1 MKWILFVVAI
11 FWIVL
16 GTWANLYPVQ
26 VHERMRRFVERINP
40 RYAAVLAF
48 AVGIMLMI
56 AAPVSSQGV
65 GFIRLLALFAMAKA
79 VVLAVL
85 SRERYQRFSNWWFDP
100 IREQSWR
107 VWGLVILILGVVLLS
122 WL

>member
-1 MKWILFVVAI
+1 MKWILFAIAI

-26 VHERMRRFVERINP
+26 VHERMRRLIERTNP
-40 RYAAVLAF
+40 RWAAILAF
-48 AVGIMLMI
+48 AVGIILMI
-56 AAPVSSQGV
+56 TAPESSQGV
-65 GFIRLLALFAMAKA
+65 GFIRLLGLLAMAKA

-85 SRERYQRFSNWWFDP
+85 SKERYQRFSNWWFDP
-100 IREQSWR
+100 VREQSWR
-107 VWGLVILILGVVLLS
+107 VWGLVILILGVVVLS